1 MAKTRRRVFIS
12 SILLGVFLLL
22 GPFQNC
28 ALHQS
33 EGRKQF
39 EKLVSRSIATVS
51 ACAPFLLQNQA
62 AVIMDDPFTT
72 SVRFANGG
80 ASCLISAEKYP
91 QGFEEPTGLETAVCS
106 LVSDLAIQNIALPAT
121 PAAVTAA
128 IPGLTLNANNII
140 YYIGQRYVVPP
151 ETDPDPVEQ
160 PFFGVAAHHP
170 SDTELL
176 RVIFF
181 NQIDGL
187 QCEFTVNKALYIS
200 SLELK
205 VEAAR
210 RGSQLVKAIEP
221 NF

>member
-12 SILLGVFLLL
+12 SILLGLVLLL

-72 SVRFANGG
+72 SVRFANDG
-80 ASCLISAEKYP
+80 ASCLISSEKYP
-91 QGFEEPTGLETAVCS
+91 QGFDLPTGLETAVCS
-106 LVSDLAIQNIALPAT
+106 LISDLAIKNITLPAT
-121 PAAVTAA
+121 PTAVTAA
-128 IPGLTLNANNII
+128 TGLTLNASNII
-140 YYIGQRYVVPP
+140 YYIQSRYVVPP
-151 ETDPDPVEQ
+151 QTDPDPVEQ
-160 PFFGVAAHHP
+160 PFFGVAALHP
-170 SDTELL
+170 SDSELL
-176 RVIFF
+176 RIIFF

-187 QCEFTVNKALYIS
+187 QCEFTVNKAEYVAS
-200 SLELK
+200 AQLK
-205 VEAAR
+205 EEAAR